1 MFKIKISIM
10 ATAKSNLDKE
20 LFGSMN
26 NTKKIESPIQTVVH
40 IEPVKPK
47 KEEVDLVGLFAR
59 VPAVLKKQIKTYS
72 VVNEITQ
79 DALVTKILQSFFENK
94 EYKP

>member
-1 MFKIKISIM
+1 M
-10 ATAKSNLDKE
+10 AKSTTVLDKA

-26 NTKKIESPIQTVVH
+26 NTKKTESPIQTVVH
-40 IEPVKPK
+40 IEPVKAK

-59 VPAVLKKQIKTYS
+59 VPAKLKKQIKTYS

-79 DALVTKILQSFFENK
+79 DSLVAKILQGFFDNK
-94 EYKP
+94 QTKL